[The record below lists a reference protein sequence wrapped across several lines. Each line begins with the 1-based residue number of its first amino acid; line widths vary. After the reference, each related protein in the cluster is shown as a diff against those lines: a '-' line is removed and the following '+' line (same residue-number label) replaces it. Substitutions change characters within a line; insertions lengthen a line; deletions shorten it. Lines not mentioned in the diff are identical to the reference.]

1 MKLSLFV
8 IGTLFCV
15 ATSAPTT
22 PTITDDEDRQ
32 VFRYPDGHRCAGKT
46 KCQCAHDDAPYP
58 AAQIYCSGF
67 DGAYGPLQC
76 GYTGIAEHQQW
87 YCYCARRDGTEV
99 EGTRVDLGPGDKHE
113 SNRCLQYRPEWERI
127 REQENSGE
135 Q

>member
-76 GYTGIAEHQQW
+76 GYTGTAEHQQW

-99 EGTRVDLGPGDKHE
+99 EGTRENVKDKHE